1 MFEAAKNFFGS
12 EDKTMPIKFDRT
24 ITVGNYKPGG
34 TENNLQ
40 VVQVEAYISHISRSK
55 GIIFDKSDVGVK
67 PMMCVATIDSSDT
80 KTRKLLRD
88 ACPSAPDDMV
98 ICVNKKFM
106 SFFTFGF
113 NVYREA
119 ALEGLS
125 AKANALGTFGHDY
138 GIEVIE
144 QAEVARWVAARA
156 NHTNHTVK
164 HAFDKVDR
172 DLAKQCERF
181 ANVAK
186 KENKKNNGN
195 FPMFNHVQGAQ

>member
-1 MFEAAKNFFGS
+1 MFEKAKSFFGS

-34 TENNLQ
+34 DSNNLQ
-40 VVQVEAYISHISRSK
+40 VVQVEAYIAHISRSK

-67 PMMCVATIDSSDT
+67 PMMCVATIDPDDK
-80 KTRKLLRD
+80 KTRKLLKD

-125 AKANALGTFGHDY
+125 AKANALGTLGWDG

-144 QAEVARWVAARA
+144 QAEVARWVAARQ
-156 NHTNHTVK
+156 NHTNHVVN
-164 HAFDKVDR
+164 HAFSKVDK
-172 DLAKQCERF
+172 DLAKQCGKF
-181 ANVAK
+181 ATVAK
-186 KENKKNNGN
+186 KEKKKNDG
-195 FPMFNHVQGAQ
+195 FYPMFNHVQGAR